1 MDFLI
6 RFLTAGVILAVV
18 DAVWLSL
25 VANSFYK
32 SQIGSLLMD
41 KPNFVAA
48 VAFYL
53 IYLLGLVVFALSPA
67 LEKGDWKLALGLG
80 ALLGFVAYS
89 TYDLTNLSTL
99 KGFTVKLAVVDIMW
113 GTILTASVTLLAY
126 LILHR

>member
-6 RFLTAGVILAVV
+6 RFVTAGVILAVI

-41 KPNFVAA
+41 KPNLVPA

-53 IYLLGLVVFALSPA
+53 IYLVGLVVFALSPA
-67 LEKGDWKLALGLG
+67 LEKGDWKMALGLG
-80 ALLGFVAYS
+80 ALLGLVAYA

-99 KGFTVKLAVVDIMW
+99 KGFTVKLAVVDIIW
-113 GTILTASVTLLAY
+113 GTVLTASVTLAAY